1 MVHEHGVWGTQSAE
15 EEGAEGKC
23 TQKFKGVVCLKGTQA
38 SEGTQRVS
46 VQSSGGCNTYWV
58 LCDKGYSSP
67 GNQGDIWQGTMGRS
81 DEGQGWVKGTGELVH
96 VHKE

>member
-23 TQKFKGVVCLKGTQA
+23 TQKFKGVVCVKGIQA

-46 VQSSGGCNTYWV
+46 VQSSGGCNTYWA

-67 GNQGDIWQGTMGRS
+67 GNQGDIGRGRWA
-81 DEGQGWVKGTGELVH
+81 EVTKGRAG
-96 VHKE
+96 